1 MVKLSLT
8 NSLPLRVACDGESSS
23 GKSTAAKL
31 ISKKYKLFCM
41 NSGLLFRYASFLVIK
56 NKPKQLN
63 TFLKKKFKNL
73 SYKNI
78 INLSL
83 HSQEISNH
91 VALLA
96 KQKKVRKII
105 RIFQKKI
112 IKKHH
117 QICCEGRDQASSILK
132 QNPRYDI
139 AFYFKC
145 NLNTA
150 SLRRWHDLKKKI
162 PLKEVKKS
170 LRIRTLLDKKR
181 RHNPLKKVADAVL
194 IRTDILNKKEMVA
207 KMSKEIDKRLLLKY
221 GRNFKTRKKQVSQ
234 RV

>member
-1 MVKLSLT
+1 M
-8 NSLPLRVACDGESSS
+8 ACDGESSS

-41 NSGLLFRYASFLVIK
+41 NSGLLFRYASRLIIK
-56 NKPKQLN
+56 RKPKKIIP
-63 TFLKKKFKNL
+63 FLRKKFRNL
-73 SYKNI
+73 NYKHITHLN
-78 INLSL
+78 L

-91 VALLA
+91 VVFLA
-96 KQKKVRKII
+96 KQKKVRQII

-112 IKKHH
+112 IKQHR
-117 QICCEGRDQASSILK
+117 QICCEGRDQASTILRK
-132 QNPRYDI
+132 SPRYDV
-139 AFYFKC
+139 ALYFKS

-150 SLRRWHDLKKKI
+150 SLRRWRDLKKKI

-194 IRTDILNKKEMVA
+194 IRTDILNKKAMVA
-207 KMSKEIDKRLLLKY
+207 KMSKEIDRKLLLKY
-221 GRNFKTRKKQVSQ
+221 GRNFKARQK
-234 RV
+234 

>member
-1 MVKLSLT
+1 MSSIKT
-8 NSLPLRVACDGESSS
+8 LPLRIACDGESAS
-23 GKSTAAKL
+23 GKSLAAKL

-41 NSGLLFRYASFLVIK
+41 NSGLLFRYASRLIIK
-56 NKPKQLN
+56 RKPKKIIP
-63 TFLKKKFKNL
+63 FLRKKFRNL
-73 SYKNI
+73 NYKHITHLN
-78 INLSL
+78 L

-91 VALLA
+91 VVFLA
-96 KQKKVRKII
+96 KQKKVRQII

-112 IKKHH
+112 IKQHR
-117 QICCEGRDQASSILK
+117 QICCEGRDQASTILEK
-132 QNPRYDI
+132 NPRYDV

-150 SLRRWHDLKKKI
+150 SLRRWRDLKKKI

-194 IRTDILNKKEMVA
+194 IRTDILNKKAMVA
-207 KMSKEIDKRLLLKY
+207 KMSKEIDRKLLLKY
-221 GRNFKTRKKQVSQ
+221 GRNFKARQK
-234 RV
+234 